1 MSRLLQQILAP
12 LDANTR
18 DARDHAV
25 LQSAADDDLA
35 LGCEC
40 ANPALQFESWE
51 PAATPQGPAAATVVR
66 VVLIMSSSLIQL
78 PTRGIV

>member
-12 LDANTR
+12 LDA
-18 DARDHAV
+18 DARHAREHAFF
-25 LQSAADDDLA
+25 QPAADDDLA

-51 PAATPQGPAAATVVR
+51 PAATPQGPAAAY
-66 VVLIMSSSLIQL
+66 
-78 PTRGIV
+78 

>member
-12 LDANTR
+12 LDAHAR
-18 DARDHAV
+18 DAREHAF
-25 LQSAADDDLA
+25 LPSAADDDLA

-51 PAATPQGPAAATVVR
+51 PAATPQGPAAAY
-66 VVLIMSSSLIQL
+66 
-78 PTRGIV
+78 

>member
-12 LDANTR
+12 LEADTR
-18 DARDHAV
+18 DARDHAFS
-25 LQSAADDDLA
+25 QSASDDDLA

-51 PAATPQGPAAATVVR
+51 PAATPQGPAAAY
-66 VVLIMSSSLIQL
+66 
-78 PTRGIV
+78 